1 MSRVLVKQAL
11 SLRERVA
18 EGRVR
23 AGKLHILRNGPHPAA
38 SRLALSRRERAAGKQ

>member
-1 MSRVLVKQAL
+1 MTPVGIRNYGDMYDARTL

-23 AGKLHILRNGPHPAA
+23 VRVL
-38 SRLALSRRERAAGKQ
+38 

>member
-1 MSRVLVKQAL
+1 MMLTLAFVVRTL

-23 AGKLHILRNGPHPAA
+23 DLQDP
-38 SRLALSRRERAAGKQ
+38 Q